1 MGFIFIFS
9 GPFSQVTGPG
19 GAFVRG
25 SLPRSAYR
33 QRTPNRT
40 AGKGPGR
47 GQVMGR
53 GPPVPPSHL
62 QPAFIGLLGGYEAHG
77 VPGGH
82 LLVGF
87 PPHMVRTVDKIPCT
101 FERGRLAGPIISTRN
116 LDKNG
121 PERV

>member
-1 MGFIFIFS
+1 
-9 GPFSQVTGPG
+9 
-19 GAFVRG
+19 
-25 SLPRSAYR
+25 
-33 QRTPNRT
+33 
-40 AGKGPGR
+40 
-47 GQVMGR
+47 MGR

-101 FERGRLAGPIISTRN
+101 FERGRLADPSYRLETWIKRSGACLTTLRRPGLPSFTLVIDPDSSGKN
-116 LDKNG
+116 LWDVLASCRSG
-121 PERV
+121 RVNKLENEQK